1 MAVSNERN
9 LNITLKNEEKD
20 NDEVVISLSAI
31 LKKLKKYF
39 TLWLVI
45 ACFLFVASFGYAA
58 ITTHVKKPSLSA
70 LVSFSYSGIEKGKDP
85 AGRKFDINSIKNP
98 NVIEMAL
105 TDLGLPL
112 DHVEDIRAGIKF
124 KGIIPKD
131 AIDRITVYKS
141 VYETANSGNLQAA
154 EEMLDVTYYPTQYE
168 AVFDY
173 NNTELTSTEALDVF
187 NKILECY
194 QQYFYETYGY
204 NESLGSAVKAIDYTE
219 YDYPE
224 ALDVLN
230 DSLSTLKKYVRSLD
244 SEDAT
249 RFRSSVTG
257 YTFDDIYQAIKTLQS
272 IDVDRIS
279 SYISLNKVTKDKSEA
294 IAYCD
299 YRLKAL
305 AREKTELE
313 ERIRVYDESI
323 KQYEKDQVVIIGN
336 QDVNVD
342 STITQASA
350 QYDKMINQKNN
361 AATDL
366 AETKRSIAY
375 YTERKADLSS
385 DATATPAQKEEV
397 NNRLSKLNEKV
408 NELVEIVSETSD
420 DYYQNVT
427 FKNAY
432 NILVPA
438 TDTVVGR
445 VGRIV
450 KNALFPLIAM
460 EGLAIMVYFAV
471 AFIQAIV
478 EETRKKRGLVPA
490 VADSSAAEAEDAD
503 LEDVID
509 EIVEASEENTDTKK
523 EEKNES
529 KNKKKK

>member
-20 NDEVVISLSAI
+20 QDEVVISISAI

-39 TLWLVI
+39 TIWLV
-45 ACFLFVASFGYAA
+45 AAVFLFVASFGFATL
-58 ITTHVKKPSLSA
+58 TTHVKKPELTA

-98 NVIEMAL
+98 NVIERAL
-105 TDLGLPL
+105 TDLDLSL
-112 DHVEDIRAGIKF
+112 EHVEDIRRGIKF

-131 AIDRITVYKS
+131 AMDRITVYKS
-141 VYETANSGNLQAA
+141 VYETASSGNLQAA

-168 AVFDY
+168 VYFDY
-173 NNTELTSTEALDVF
+173 NETELSSSQALDVF
-187 NKILECY
+187 NTMLEEY
-194 QQYFYETYGY
+194 QNYFYETYGY

-224 ALDVLN
+224 ALDVLSN
-230 DSLSTLKKYVRSLD
+230 SLSTLKKYVRTLD

-249 RFRSSVTG
+249 RFRSSETG

-272 IDVDRIS
+272 VDVDRIS
-279 SYISLNKVTKDKSEA
+279 SYIALNNVTKDKGEA
-294 IAYCD
+294 IAYCE

-305 AREKTELE
+305 AREKTQLE
-313 ERIRVYDESI
+313 EQVKVFDDSI

-366 AETKRSIAY
+366 ADTKRSITY
-375 YTERKADLSS
+375 YSERK
-385 DATATPAQKEEV
+385 DALNGNKTATDAQKAEV
-397 NNRLSKLNEKV
+397 DSRLSKLNDKV
-408 NELVEIVSETSD
+408 NELVDIVSKTAD

-438 TDTVVGR
+438 SDSVVGR
-445 VGRIV
+445 LGRIID
-450 KNALFPLIAM
+450 NAKLLLILL
-460 EGLAIMVYFAV
+460 EGLAVMIYFAV
-471 AFIQAIV
+471 AFIEAIV
-478 EETRKKRGLVPA
+478 GETRKRKGLVEGTSGSE
-490 VADSSAAEAEDAD
+490 DDTDEESDDLAEAIEEIA
-503 LEDVID
+503 D
-509 EIVEASEENTDTKK
+509 EIEEEADVKKTD
-523 EEKNES
+523 N